1 MIGKG
6 WKKPNINFRFNLLT
20 VLTYIAGIIL
30 IIRLFN
36 LQIVHGAEYREE
48 SNTRLTRESTIEAA
62 RGAILDRTGTTL
74 VSSNMTFSLE
84 IYKTKI
90 DDDNLNVAILNII
103 QVLEKYNISYPDS
116 LPITINPYNF
126 KVSGETLTNW
136 KKNNNIPEE
145 ATAEEAF
152 NKLKDKYEIAN
163 TNNIEEIRKIMR
175 IRYEISQKGY
185 SSTRAVKLAE
195 GLPREAVAE
204 FSESSSKFPGINIV
218 VDPARQYTSGT
229 LAAHILGYASQIS
242 SEEYKARKDTYGQND
257 IIGKTGIEAVFEE
270 FLKGKNGTK
279 QIDMDV
285 DGTITGE

>member
-103 QVLEKYNISYPDS
+103 QVLEKYNIIYPYS
-116 LPITINPYNF
+116 LPIKINQYNF
-126 KVSGETLTNW
+126 KVSG
-136 KKNNNIPEE
+136 
-145 ATAEEAF
+145 
-152 NKLKDKYEIAN
+152 
-163 TNNIEEIRKIMR
+163 
-175 IRYEISQKGY
+175 
-185 SSTRAVKLAE
+185 
-195 GLPREAVAE
+195 
-204 FSESSSKFPGINIV
+204 
-218 VDPARQYTSGT
+218 
-229 LAAHILGYASQIS
+229 
-242 SEEYKARKDTYGQND
+242 
-257 IIGKTGIEAVFEE
+257 
-270 FLKGKNGTK
+270 
-279 QIDMDV
+279 
-285 DGTITGE
+285 

>member
-1 MIGKG
+1 MIGRS
-6 WKKPNINFRFNLLT
+6 WKKPNINLRFNLL
-20 VLTYIAGIIL
+20 VVFTYIAGIIL
-30 IIRLFN
+30 IVRLFN

-48 SNTRLTRESTIEAA
+48 SNTRLTRETTVEAA

-84 IYKTKI
+84 LYKTKI
-90 DDDNLNVAILNII
+90 DNNGLNDSILNII
-103 QVLEKYNISYPDS
+103 QVLEKYDISYPDS
-116 LPITINPYNF
+116 LPITINPYNYTI
-126 KVSGETLTNW
+126 SENTLAKW
-136 KKNNNIPEE
+136 KKSNNLDEN

-152 NKLKDKYEIAN
+152 EKLKNKYEITN
-163 TNNIEEIRKIMR
+163 TNNLEEIRKIMR

-185 SSTRAVKLAE
+185 SSTKSITLAS

-218 VDPARQYTSGT
+218 VDPAREYTSGT

-242 SEEYKARKDTYGQND
+242 SEEYQSRKDTYTQND

-279 QIDMDV
+279 QCSR
-285 DGTITGE
+285 TNY

>member
-103 QVLEKYNISYPDS
+103 QVLEKYNLSR
-116 LPITINPYNF
+116 F
-126 KVSGETLTNW
+126 VA
-136 KKNNNIPEE
+136 NNNKSI
-145 ATAEEAF
+145 
-152 NKLKDKYEIAN
+152 
-163 TNNIEEIRKIMR
+163 
-175 IRYEISQKGY
+175 
-185 SSTRAVKLAE
+185 
-195 GLPREAVAE
+195 
-204 FSESSSKFPGINIV
+204 
-218 VDPARQYTSGT
+218 
-229 LAAHILGYASQIS
+229 
-242 SEEYKARKDTYGQND
+242 
-257 IIGKTGIEAVFEE
+257 
-270 FLKGKNGTK
+270 
-279 QIDMDV
+279 
-285 DGTITGE
+285 

>member
-1 MIGKG
+1 MGKNDNN
-6 WKKPNINFRFNLLT
+6 KIRYNIVTIFI
-20 VLTYIAGIIL
+20 YIVGIIL
-30 IIRLFN
+30 ILQLFN
-36 LQIVHGAEYREE
+36 LQIVHGQEYRET

-145 ATAEEAF
+145 ATAEEAW
-152 NKLKDKYEIAN
+152 NYLYL
-163 TNNIEEIRKIMR
+163 
-175 IRYEISQKGY
+175 YH
-185 SSTRAVKLAE
+185 
-195 GLPREAVAE
+195 PR
-204 FSESSSKFPGINIV
+204 PG
-218 VDPARQYTSGT
+218 RG
-229 LAAHILGYASQIS
+229 H
-242 SEEYKARKDTYGQND
+242 
-257 IIGKTGIEAVFEE
+257 
-270 FLKGKNGTK
+270 
-279 QIDMDV
+279 
-285 DGTITGE
+285 